1 MYSDKNIL
9 VTGGTGMIGS
19 HLVELL
25 LEKNANVRIV
35 AHEREIPPELEDK
48 GLDVVSG
55 DLTEKKF
62 VEESVKG
69 MDYVFHLAAYTGG
82 LGRTSTHPA
91 STLTPNLIMDG
102 NVLECAKNEGIERFL
117 YASCTCV
124 YPNDEKTLEEEDAWK
139 GNPPEIHASYSW
151 SKRMGERQAIAY
163 NKEYGMNI
171 AIVRPSNSYG
181 PRDSDDLETAH
192 ALGSLIMKAI
202 NKMDPFVIWGD
213 GNPIREYIYAQDA
226 AKGMLL
232 AMENYCVGDP
242 INLASGEFVS
252 ISELARKILKI
263 TNMSPKI
270 KFDKEKPS
278 GQKRRVLSNK
288 KAEEKIGFVTET
300 SLDTG
305 IEETIKW
312 YKQKLGK

>member
-69 MDYVFHLAAYTGG
+69 MDYIFHLAAYTGG

-124 YPNDEKTLEEEDAWK
+124 YPDDEKTLEEEDAWK

-163 NKEYGMNI
+163 HKEYGMNI

-252 ISELARKILKI
+252 ISELARKILKL
-263 TNMSPKI
+263 TNISPEI

-288 KAEEKIGFVTET
+288 KAKEKIGFVAET
-300 SLDTG
+300 SLDVG

>member
-1 MYSDKNIL
+1 
-9 VTGGTGMIGS
+9 MIGS

-25 LEKNANVRIV
+25 LEQNADVRITTHKRDV
-35 AHEREIPPELEDK
+35 PDELKNKSLEIIQ
-48 GLDVVSG
+48 G
-55 DLTEKKF
+55 DLTDKSFATK
-62 VEESVKG
+62 SVKDV
-69 MDYVFHLAAYTGG
+69 DYVFHLAAYTGG
-82 LGRTSTHPA
+82 LGRTSIHPA

-102 NVLECAKNEGIERFL
+102 NILDAAKNEGIEKFL

-124 YPNDEKTLEEEDAWK
+124 YPNNEKTMEEDDAWT
-139 GNPPEIHASYSW
+139 GNPPEVHASYSW

-163 NKEYGMNI
+163 HKEYGMNI

-213 GNPIREYIYAQDA
+213 GNPIREYIYAKDA

-232 AMENYCVGDP
+232 AMEKYCVGDP
-242 INLASGEFVS
+242 INLASGESVS
-252 ISELARKILKI
+252 ITELAKKILKI
-263 TNMSPKI
+263 SKINPTI

-278 GQKRRVLSNK
+278 GQKRRVLSDK
-288 KAEEKIGFVTET
+288 KAQEKIGFIAET
-300 SLDTG
+300 SLDDG
-305 IEETIKW
+305 IEKTIKW
-312 YKQKLGK
+312 YKQKLGV

>member
-62 VEESVKG
+62 VEESVKD

-163 NKEYGMNI
+163 HKEYGMNI

-252 ISELARKILKI
+252 ISELARKILKL
-263 TNMSPKI
+263 TNTSPEI

-288 KAEEKIGFVTET
+288 KAKEKIGFVAET
-300 SLDTG
+300 SLDAG
-305 IEETIKW
+305 IKETIKW

>member
-62 VEESVKG
+62 VEESVKD

-124 YPNDEKTLEEEDAWK
+124 YPDDEKTLEEEDAWK

-151 SKRMGERQAIAY
+151 SKRMGEKQAIAY
-163 NKEYGMNI
+163 HKEYGMNI

-213 GNPIREYIYAQDA
+213 GNPIREYIYARDA

-252 ISELARKILKI
+252 ISELARKILKL
-263 TNMSPKI
+263 TNTSPEI

-288 KAEEKIGFVTET
+288 KAKEKIGFVAET